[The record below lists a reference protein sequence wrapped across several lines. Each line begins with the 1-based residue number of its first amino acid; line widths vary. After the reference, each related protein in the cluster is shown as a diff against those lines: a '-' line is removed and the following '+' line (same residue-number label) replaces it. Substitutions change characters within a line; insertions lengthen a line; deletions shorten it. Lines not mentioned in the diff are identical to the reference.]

1 MSPHLLR
8 ASRRRGLMKHALA
21 LTAVLSLSA
30 CTGSADTGRAM
41 PVTPGSSGTAAPGA
55 RSPSSG
61 SAATAPEGS
70 GDGTPIRVVIDGQVL
85 TGRLWDNAAARDLI
99 SRLPLT
105 VSFRDLSNQEK
116 IGHLD
121 RPLSM
126 DGMPEGDDPVPGDI
140 GWYAPWGNVV
150 LYYGDVG
157 YWDGIARIGMFDGGT
172 DPIEAQTRDF
182 TATIELAR

>member
-1 MSPHLLR
+1 MTRSNRLSDRARPWSAPAVAVVLL
-8 ASRRRGLMKHALA
+8 
-21 LTAVLSLSA
+21 LSLSA
-30 CTGSADTGRAM
+30 CDGSGSDAA
-41 PVTPGSSGTAAPGA
+41 TPSPGA
-55 RSPSSG
+55 ASSATATPEAGSP
-61 SAATAPEGS
+61 AATDPQGS
-70 GDGTPIRVVIDGQVL
+70 GEGTPIRVVIDGQTL
-85 TGRLWDNAAARDLI
+85 EGRLWDNAPARDLI

-105 VSFRDLSNQEK
+105 VSFRDLSSQEK

-150 LYYGDVG
+150 FYYGDVG
-157 YWDGIARIGMFDGGT
+157 YFDGIARIGTFEGST
-172 DPIEAQTRDF
+172 DPIKAQTGDF